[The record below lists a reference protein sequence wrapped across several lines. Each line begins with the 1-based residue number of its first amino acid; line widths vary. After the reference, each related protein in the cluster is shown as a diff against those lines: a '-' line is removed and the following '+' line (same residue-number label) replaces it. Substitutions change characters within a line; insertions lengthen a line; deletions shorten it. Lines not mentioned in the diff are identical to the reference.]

1 MSLKRK
7 LALKSIYIFLIF
19 ISSFTLLPFVS
30 EAQESEN
37 DESFVLSGKVIDAST
52 LEGIPYSHI
61 KLDDTY
67 WGVICDSLGFFKV
80 TVKPNQSL
88 RVSSL
93 GFAEKIIPVTEE
105 ITDGTAFQELFLD
118 RTSYMLEEVDI
129 YSLGTWQQFK
139 YNFAKKELP
148 VEKNVVA
155 GWNFGDLKLYMKEA
169 LALNRTGA
177 GIGISMNRKFKDRKQ
192 REHVAK
198 LKSQEGKINILKS
211 KFNREL
217 VHEMT
222 KETGDRLDAL
232 MVFIREREHF
242 TYQSREF
249 FIQQRIKKH
258 YQEFILEYVEGEYE
272 YALEDSTRTL
282 RNHLRK

>member
-1 MSLKRK
+1 M
-7 LALKSIYIFLIF
+7 KSIYIFLIF

>member
-1 MSLKRK
+1 M
-7 LALKSIYIFLIF
+7 KSIYIFLIF

-37 DESFVLSGKVIDAST
+37 DENFVLSGKVIDAST

-129 YSLGTWQQFK
+129 YSLGTWEQFK

-148 VEKNVVA
+148 VEKDVVA

-169 LALNRTGA
+169 LALNRTG
-177 GIGISMNRKFKDRKQ
+177 GGFGLSMSSGRKYPNRNK
-192 REHVAK
+192 
-198 LKSQEGKINILKS
+198 ILKNLKAKEANLDKLNL
-211 KFNREL
+211 KFNKQI
-217 VHEMT
+217 VHEIT
-222 KETGDRLDAL
+222 QLSGDKLEIFML
-232 MVFIREREHF
+232 YIKKREHF
-242 TYQSREF
+242 SYQTSDIY
-249 FIQQRIKKH
+249 IQQRIKKH